1 MKYSSTKYLWPEKNL
16 DKIIEKKNIENDNK
30 FSFDENEFKNLVS
43 PLILNLIEKNLNE
56 NQIYLKYIKNE
67 KKKTIF
73 NIPIWVPITISV
85 LSTSLFFSILIIF
98 LILTSFKK

>member
-56 NQIYLKYIKNE
+56 NQIYLKSIKNE
-67 KKKTIF
+67 KKKTIS
-73 NIPIWVPITISV
+73 NVPIWVPITISV